1 MIPLQGRT
9 PTRGYPVV
17 TRLLLGI
24 NVAVWL
30 YVLYLSRTPGD
41 LESFYRAWSFDPAG
55 FGAVLLPGNWGIETP
70 LRFVT
75 LVTHLFIHG
84 GWLHVIG
91 NMLYLWVF
99 GDNVE
104 NALGSAAFLV
114 FYLVCGSVPA
124 LGQALFTAG
133 PLVGASGAIA
143 GVLGAYLLLFPT
155 ARIAT
160 LVFLGIFITVIDLP
174 AIIVIGLF
182 IVTQVI
188 EGIADLRF
196 AVPEARHIAYF
207 AHVFGFLAGMLLM
220 PVLRGRSSS
229 RRTKVG
235 WG

>member
-1 MIPLQGRT
+1 MIPLQDRT
-9 PTRGYPVV
+9 PSRGHPIV

-24 NVAVWL
+24 NVAVWI
-30 YVLYLSRTPGD
+30 YVLYLSRTPCA
-41 LESFYRAWSFDPAG
+41 LEDFYRSWSFDPAG
-55 FGAVLLPGNWGIETP
+55 LSIDAPVRL
-70 LRFVT
+70 VT
-75 LVTHLFIHG
+75 LLTHLFIHG
-84 GWLHVIG
+84 GWLHIIG
-91 NMLYLWVF
+91 NALYLWIF

-104 NALGSAAFLV
+104 NALGSASFLV
-114 FYLVCGSVPA
+114 FYLACGLVAA
-124 LGQALFTAG
+124 LGQALFTSG
-133 PLVGASGAIA
+133 PLIGASGAIA
-143 GVLGAYLLLFPT
+143 GVLGAYLFLFPT

-182 IVTQVI
+182 ILTQVI
-188 EGIADLRF
+188 EGLADLRF

>member
-1 MIPLQGRT
+1 VIPLQDRT
-9 PTRGYPVV
+9 PTRGYPIV

-24 NVAVWL
+24 NIAVWI
-30 YVLYLSRTPGD
+30 YVLYLSRTPGT
-41 LESFYRAWSFDPAG
+41 LETLYQSWSFDPG
-55 FGAVLLPGNWGIETP
+55 KLSIETP

-84 GWLHVIG
+84 GWLHIIG
-91 NMLYLWVF
+91 NVLYLWIF

-114 FYLVCGSVPA
+114 FYLACGFVAA
-124 LGQALFTAG
+124 LGQALLTAG

-160 LVFLGIFITVIDLP
+160 LVFLGVFITVIDLP

-182 IVTQVI
+182 ILTQVI
-188 EGIADLRF
+188 EGLADLRF